1 MAAHQG
7 LMSDCALQ
15 CDSQAKYKAIWQTVI
30 MLQSCYIYGQLS
42 VIPASI
48 WTSSCFAES
57 GRETNFMTVK
67 PLVYIKVTEGYSGLI
82 HAVMAE
88 DDVVFGCVGH

>member
-1 MAAHQG
+1 
-7 LMSDCALQ
+7 
-15 CDSQAKYKAIWQTVI
+15 
-30 MLQSCYIYGQLS
+30 
-42 VIPASI
+42 
-48 WTSSCFAES
+48 
-57 GRETNFMTVK
+57 MTVK

>member
-30 MLQSCYIYGQLS
+30 MLQPCYIYGQLS
-42 VIPASI
+42 VIPASN
-48 WTSSCFAES
+48 WTSSCVAES
-57 GRETNFMTVK
+57 GCEAPFMTVK
-67 PLVYIKVTEGYSGLI
+67 PLVYIKVTEAYSGLI
-82 HAVMAE
+82 HAFTAE
-88 DDVVFGCVGH
+88 GDVVFECVGH